1 MYGLYS
7 LEFQQKDERLDLP
20 SRCSYLNCMC
30 PYKQRYIA
38 GSAKC
43 TSNLFAKLLTSILLS
58 KHAFRV
64 ILRLATLGWSGGNEM
79 WIHYLIS
86 KM

>member
-43 TSNLFAKLLTSILLS
+43 SS
-58 KHAFRV
+58 K
-64 ILRLATLGWSGGNEM
+64 TLCPIIDIYSAVKAC
-79 WIHYLIS
+79 I
-86 KM
+86 

>member
-1 MYGLYS
+1 MLLGLPNAH
-7 LEFQQKDERLDLP
+7 Q
-20 SRCSYLNCMC
+20 
-30 PYKQRYIA
+30 
-38 GSAKC
+38 
-43 TSNLFAKLLTSILLS
+43 NLFVKLLTSILLS